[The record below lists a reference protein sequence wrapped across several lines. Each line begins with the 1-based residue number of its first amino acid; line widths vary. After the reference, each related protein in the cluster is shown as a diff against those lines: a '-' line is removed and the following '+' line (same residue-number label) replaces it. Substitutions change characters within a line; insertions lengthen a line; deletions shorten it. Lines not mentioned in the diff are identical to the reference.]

1 MASHTEGRV
10 PEGREAKVRRQRL
23 KEATVPEGREA
34 KVRRQRL
41 KEATVNGLMF
51 VSVEYPL

>member
-1 MASHTEGRV
+1 MASHTEGR
-10 PEGREAKVRRQRL
+10 
-23 KEATVPEGREA
+23 VPEGREA